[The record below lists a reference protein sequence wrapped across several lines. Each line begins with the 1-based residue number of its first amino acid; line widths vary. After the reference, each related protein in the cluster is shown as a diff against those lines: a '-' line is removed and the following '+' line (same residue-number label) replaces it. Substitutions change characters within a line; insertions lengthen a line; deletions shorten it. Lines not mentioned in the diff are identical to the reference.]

1 MELYQ
6 LKSFITIAETGNL
19 TQAADRLFIS
29 QPALS
34 AHIKALEEEFDIK
47 LFNRISTG
55 MQLTEN
61 GEALKLK
68 ALQILESSDE
78 IRLQAKMLQNKV
90 STQLRI
96 GLNADAVFLK
106 LGKLID
112 ELRTHH
118 PSVKANI
125 VAGNTPV
132 LMEQLCNGSLDGTF
146 FFGQN
151 DDKDLESIQLTET
164 TIHIAGSIKWQDQ
177 LLNEDI
183 ESLANLPWI
192 YPAPQCPYL
201 DILDRLF
208 EGVEK
213 SPEWNTEATSE
224 IYVNELIKSG
234 AGLALIMEEE
244 AQPMLDR
251 GEICVWPGASF
262 KLPVGF
268 AYQTKRKQDPDIVVL
283 SDILKRLFRAA

>member
-55 MQLTEN
+55 MELTDN
-61 GEALKLK
+61 GEALKDK

-125 VAGNTPV
+125 IAGNTPV
-132 LMEQLCNGSLDGTF
+132 LMEQLSNGSIDGTF

-151 DDKDLESIQLTET
+151 NDQKLESIHLTDT

-177 LLNEDI
+177 ILNEDI
-183 ESLANLPWI
+183 ESLAKLPWI
-192 YPAPQCPYL
+192 YPAPNCPYL
-201 DILDRLF
+201 DVLDMLF
-208 EGVEK
+208 EGVDSK
-213 SPEWNTEATSE
+213 PEFNTEATSE
-224 IYVNELIKSG
+224 VYVNELIKSG

-244 AQPMLDR
+244 AQPMLEQ
-251 GEICVWPGASF
+251 GQICLWPGASF

-268 AYQTKRKQDPDIVVL
+268 AYQTKRKEDPDIVVL
-283 SDILKRLFRAA
+283 SDILKRLFR